1 MFDPEFAFDV
11 PTGSSLL
18 AEVGIR
24 PEHVREVAEDDR
36 AIRCPDRG
44 AAYPAYGFASLTP
57 EPPVDQGLY
66 EAAPPDRGPGQAAE
80 PWDPASSFL
89 PADQRWRGARR
100 D

>member
-24 PEHVREVAEDDR
+24 PEHVREVVEDDR

-44 AAYPAYGFASLTP
+44 AAYPEHGFAGLVP
-57 EPPVDQGLY
+57 EPAFGMALQD
-66 EAAPPDRGPGQAAE
+66 AAPAE
-80 PWDPASSFL
+80 PWDPASSL
-89 PADQRWRGARR
+89 SPAD
-100 D
+100 